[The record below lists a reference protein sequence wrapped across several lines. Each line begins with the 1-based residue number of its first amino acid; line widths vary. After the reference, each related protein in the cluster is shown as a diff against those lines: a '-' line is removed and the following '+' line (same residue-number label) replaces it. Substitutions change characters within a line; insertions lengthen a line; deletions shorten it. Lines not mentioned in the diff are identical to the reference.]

1 MFNEMVTADFEFMF
15 IDVSLIDK
23 FMVMVSTQYKQE
35 LNHAK
40 KTTAWE
46 DKKEKFNPFVMTVRT
61 ITVQEEEYKNG
72 DVLSKYWLEWRR
84 QRNKEVTNEEIA
96 PELDALFKAIIQW
109 WQRQWRKRQKQQ
121 VGSPGVIKY
130 YGYF

>member
-1 MFNEMVTADFEFMF
+1 MTRMRYRIWNQVA
-15 IDVSLIDK
+15 
-23 FMVMVSTQYKQE
+23 MVMVSTQYKQE

-72 DVLSKYWLEWRR
+72 DVLNIDK
-84 QRNKEVTNEEIA
+84 TEEA
-96 PELDALFKAIIQW
+96 YK
-109 WQRQWRKRQKQQ
+109 
-121 VGSPGVIKY
+121 
-130 YGYF
+130 